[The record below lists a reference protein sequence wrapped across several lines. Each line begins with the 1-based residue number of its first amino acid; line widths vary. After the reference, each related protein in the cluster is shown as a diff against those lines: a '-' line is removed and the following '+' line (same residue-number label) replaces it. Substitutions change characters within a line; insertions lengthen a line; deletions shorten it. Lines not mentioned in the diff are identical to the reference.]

1 MEEASQSLLKNAIA
15 LKPIK
20 KKHFIIIEI
29 GIHVLSDVRQNK
41 IF

>member
-29 GIHVLSDVRQNK
+29 GIHVLLVM
-41 IF
+41 